1 MRGGHLWEVVTYER
15 WLLREAKKISWTF
28 LLLSHCPRS
37 DMEHQLVSDLPAHV
51 KNEIAQVLDTSDLWR
66 LVVKAMTPN
75 IYSKAQTEE
84 FAMAT
89 LVPGGS
95 PTLRLLNSL
104 GERNK
109 TTQQLCNWI
118 SSLSAGNY
126 PGLQRLLSLLQ
137 GPQGEQFHSWGLI
150 RRTLLVL

>member
-1 MRGGHLWEVVTYER
+1 
-15 WLLREAKKISWTF
+15 
-28 LLLSHCPRS
+28 
-37 DMEHQLVSDLPAHV
+37 MEHQLVSDLPAHV

-75 IYSKAQTEE
+75 IYNKAQIEE

-137 GPQGEQFHSWGLI
+137 GPQGEQFHS
-150 RRTLLVL
+150 